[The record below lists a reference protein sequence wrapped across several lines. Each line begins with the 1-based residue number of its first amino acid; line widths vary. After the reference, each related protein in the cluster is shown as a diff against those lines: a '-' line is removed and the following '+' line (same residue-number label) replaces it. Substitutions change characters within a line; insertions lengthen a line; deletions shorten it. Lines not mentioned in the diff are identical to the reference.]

1 MDQAVSDNPDLQR
14 FELPVGD
21 QVVFA
26 NYRRRPGQL
35 SITHVE
41 APVNLRGSGAAGRLM
56 QGMLDLARAEEV
68 KVLPLCS
75 YARAWMERHPE
86 YADLRF

>member
-1 MDQAVSDNPDLQR
+1 MDQAVSDNRETQR

-26 NYRRRPGQL
+26 EYRRRPGQIAIL
-35 SITHVE
+35 HVE

-56 QGMLDLARAEEV
+56 QGMLDLVRVEGL
-68 KVLPLCS
+68 KVAPLCS
-75 YARAWMERHPE
+75 YARAWMQRHPE
-86 YADLRF
+86 YEDLRR